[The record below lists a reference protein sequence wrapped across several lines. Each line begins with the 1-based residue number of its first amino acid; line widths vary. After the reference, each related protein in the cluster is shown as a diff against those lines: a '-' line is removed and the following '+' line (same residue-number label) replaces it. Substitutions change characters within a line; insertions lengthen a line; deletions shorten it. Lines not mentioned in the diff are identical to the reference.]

1 MLEKNIKNS
10 LEQYYM
16 QKSLENTLE
25 KYYRKKYRQQTR
37 KILRTRI
44 ILRKH
49 K

>member
-25 KYYRKKYRQQTR
+25 KYYRKKYRQ
-37 KILRTRI
+37 
-44 ILRKH
+44 
-49 K
+49 